1 MKITKLHIT
10 NFRLFHDADIKIGK
24 RITVFSGTNSVG
36 KSTLLGLLGHSSE
49 LKPEDAHPILQP
61 RFRSEWSE
69 IFKLSPTFDKTA
81 SNIADITYDNGNK
94 LSYRITWQVN
104 GTRGRIIPASK
115 DRDGKPSSA
124 KQSWPTLFLGLS
136 RLYPL
141 GEAILSE
148 KESKSISLTSEILD
162 TYKNILSINDSIFS
176 TNEVHLSD
184 VKKKVSVGIN
194 TEKYDYLTNS
204 AGQDNLAQILLA
216 VESFRKLKE
225 DTGDNYNGGL
235 LLIDELD
242 AALHPAAQNK
252 LFDYLYK
259 QCKNLDLQIAFTTHS
274 LSLLEHIAV
283 CTENYPFTES
293 AENEIELYYFSLA
306 NNEPTPTIVRHPKQN
321 LVHNLLLETVSFRK
335 NIKVKVISED
345 KETRWFI
352 KHMLSAETLGQV
364 ELTDTECGCES
375 LLSLIKGDFS
385 YFNKVLVILDGDV
398 KKKTATM
405 RLIKRLNAI
414 GNHILILPDECSPED
429 TLRNF
434 MQSEETYSTAYF
446 SQPIC
451 LENGL
456 TRTRFRLENL
466 NDFLKR
472 GQKREKLKAW
482 FRTYQSLFDD
492 TQVYEQWKGAH
503 QEDVNKFVEDFN
515 NELKKITDALHIH
528 KN

>member
-1 MKITKLHIT
+1 MKITQLHIT
-10 NFRLFHDADIKIGK
+10 NFRLFHDADIKVGK

-49 LKPEDAHPILQP
+49 LKAEDAQPILQP

-69 IFKLSPTFDKTA
+69 IFKLSPRFDKTA
-81 SNIADITYDNGNK
+81 SNIANIIFDNGEK
-94 LSYRITWQVN
+94 ISYRITWQVN
-104 GTRGRIIPASK
+104 GTRGRIIPVSK
-115 DRDGKPSSA
+115 DKDGKISSA
-124 KQSWPTLFLGLS
+124 KKSWPTLFLGLS

-141 GEAILSE
+141 GEAILAE
-148 KESKSISLTSEILD
+148 KESKSISLTTDILT
-162 TYKNILSINDSIFS
+162 TYKNILSINDNIFS

-194 TEKYDYLTNS
+194 TDKYDYLTNS

-216 VESFRKLKE
+216 VESFRELKKN
-225 DTGDNYNGGL
+225 TGDKYKGGL

-259 QCKNLDLQIAFTTHS
+259 QCKTLDLQIAFTTHS
-274 LSLLEHIAV
+274 LSLLEHIAY
-283 CTENYPFTES
+283 CTTDYPFNEQS
-293 AENEIELYYFSLA
+293 ENEIELYYFSLA

-335 NIKVKVISED
+335 KIKVKVISED

-352 KHMLSAETLGQV
+352 KHILSPETLSQIDLV
-364 ELTDTECGCES
+364 DTECGSES
-375 LLSLIKGDFS
+375 LISLIKGDS
-385 YFNKVLVILDGDV
+385 LYFNKVLVVLDGDV
-398 KKKTATM
+398 KRKASTM
-405 RLIKRLNAI
+405 NIIKGLNAT
-414 GNHILILPDECSPED
+414 GNHILSLPDKYSPED

-434 MQSEETYSTAYF
+434 LQLDDSYSNTYF

-456 TRTRFRLENL
+456 TRTRFRQENL

-472 GQKREKLKAW
+472 GKKRDKLKAW
-482 FRTYQSLFDD
+482 FRAYQNLFDD
-492 TQVYEQWKGAH
+492 TQLYEQWKFTH
-503 QEDVNKFVEDFN
+503 QEDVDKFTENFCD
-515 NELKKITDALHIH
+515 ELKKIANSLYIY
-528 KN
+528 KS